1 MKIAFFTDSY
11 YPDISGLSISLENF
25 INSLRRQG
33 HEVYLFAPHVQGYT
47 DEDKKIFRIRA
58 LKVLDSEPAVRF
70 PILIPNAT
78 FQKMFSLNFD
88 IVHAH
93 GNGPFSLLGYQIAR
107 LKGVPFVL
115 TFHTV
120 HTKYTHYLFNGRI
133 IKPKAVAAGLRL
145 FANLCDGVVA
155 PSQKMKVEL
164 KKTGFK
170 GEVEVIPSFIDLS
183 MYKDLEK
190 GFLHKKLNLPAST
203 PILLSVGRLGK
214 EKNFPFLL
222 HVFQSL
228 AAYNPNLHFVIAG
241 QGPER
246 NNLEKLSEN
255 LGVEERVHFIGKVDP
270 KEMPKVYADGDV
282 FVFASDSETQGMC
295 VLEAAAA
302 GLPFVVINDGAFTD
316 VVHNEV
322 NGFTASANRE
332 EFTNN
337 VSLLLKDV
345 NLRRKFGEASK
356 LLASNNFKGEKI
368 TSRLT
373 SYYTEVLA
381 QKKNK
386 KRFLSKLVGRHSFV
400 RFLKATE
407 DVYKFFQLK

>member
-25 INSLRRQG
+25 IKTLRMQG

-47 DEDKKIFRIRA
+47 DEDKKIFRVRS

-70 PILIPNAT
+70 PILIPSTT

-93 GNGPFSLLGYQIAR
+93 GNGAFSLLGYQIAR

-120 HTKYTHYLFNGRI
+120 HTKYTHYFFNGRI
-133 IKPKAVAAGLRL
+133 IKPRAVAAGLRL

-155 PSQKMKVEL
+155 PSEKMKREL
-164 KKTGFK
+164 VKTGFK
-170 GEVEVIPSFIDLS
+170 GEIEVIPSFINLE
-183 MYKDLEK
+183 MYRKVEK
-190 GFLHKKLNLPAST
+190 GFLHKKLGLLGST
-203 PILLSVGRLGK
+203 PLLLSVGRLGR

-222 HVFQSL
+222 KVFQLL
-228 AAYNPNLHFVIAG
+228 ARNNHDLHFAIVG
-241 QGPER
+241 QGPDH
-246 NNLEKLSEN
+246 NNLKKLSDN
-255 LGVEERVHFIGKVDP
+255 LGIGERVHFTGKVDP
-270 KEMPKVYADGDV
+270 YEMPKVYADGDI

-302 GLPFVVINDGAFTD
+302 GLPFVVVNDGAFVD
-316 VVHNEV
+316 VVHDGV
-322 NGFTASANRE
+322 NGFTTSENKE
-332 EFTNN
+332 EFTNKVN
-337 VSLLLKDV
+337 LLLKDA
-345 NLRRKFGEASK
+345 NLRKKFGEASK
-356 LLASNNFKGEKI
+356 MLALNNFKGEKI
-368 TSRLT
+368 TAHLT
-373 SYYTEVLA
+373 AYYSGVLA
-381 QKKNK
+381 RRKA
-386 KRFLSKLVGRHSFV
+386 KRRLLSKLVGRQSFI

-407 DVYKFFQLK
+407 AVNKFFQLK